1 MKTEKYI
8 VFHHTE
14 DGETECS
21 LMTEKEILDIVK
33 VLGEGDFLSEL
44 PDFGWDYCG
53 ESYLIIKG
61 EIIRPKPV
69 EKVTKW
75 EL

>member
-33 VLGEGDFLSEL
+33 ELGGEDFLKEL
-44 PDFGWDYCG
+44 PKCGWDYCG
-53 ESYLIIKG
+53 ECYLVIKG

-69 EKVTKW
+69 EKVTEW